1 MAKLFSSKT
10 VPPVIIIGLGRFG
23 LALGE
28 ELVQAG
34 VEVLGVDVDEATVT
48 KASSVITHAVI
59 AETTDPEALKQL
71 GVDDAERVVIG
82 IGSNM
87 GASLL
92 TASAVLDL
100 GVKNVWAKAD
110 NDQHAKI
117 LTQIGVHHV
126 VRPERDTGRRVAHLI
141 AGHLQDYVEFDPDFA
156 LAKLAPPMHMIGRKV
171 CDMPNGIVIVAVR
184 HADRRF
190 ATPDSNYVIQS
201 GDLVIAAGTAKALDK
216 FSESS

>member
-1 MAKLFSSKT
+1 MVKLFPSRKT
-10 VPPVIIIGLGRFG
+10 PSAVIIGLGRFG
-23 LALGE
+23 IALGE
-28 ELVQAG
+28 ELVRAG
-34 VEVLGVDVDEATVT
+34 VEVLGIDVDETTVT
-48 KASSVITHAVI
+48 KVASVITHAVV

-71 GVDDAERVVIG
+71 GVDDADRVVIG

-92 TASAVLDL
+92 SASAVLDL

-156 LAKLAPPMHMIGRKV
+156 LAKLAPPLSLIGRKV
-171 CDMPNGIVIVAVR
+171 SEAPRGLSIVAVR
-184 HADRRF
+184 KAEGRF
-190 ATPDSNYVIQS
+190 ATADPDYVLRS
-201 GDLVIAAGTAKALDK
+201 GDLVIVAGTAKALDE
-216 FSESS
+216 FSEVN

>member
-1 MAKLFSSKT
+1 M
-10 VPPVIIIGLGRFG
+10 VIIGLGRFG
-23 LALGE
+23 IALGD
-28 ELVQAG
+28 ELVRAG
-34 VEVLGVDVDEATVT
+34 VEVLGIDVDEATVV
-48 KASSVITHAVI
+48 KASSVLTHAVI
-59 AETTDPEALKQL
+59 AETTDADTLRQL

-82 IGSNM
+82 IGSDL

-92 TASAVLDL
+92 TASAVMDL

-156 LAKLAPPMHMIGRKV
+156 IAKLAPPVTMHGRMV
-171 CDMPNGIVIVAVR
+171 SEVPPGITIVGVR
-184 HADRRF
+184 PAEGRF
-190 ATPDSNYVIQS
+190 TVPESGYVIRS
-201 GDLVIAAGTAKALDK
+201 GDLVIAAGTAKELDR
-216 FSESS
+216 FCLS

>member
-1 MAKLFSSKT
+1 MVKLFPSHKT
-10 VPPVIIIGLGRFG
+10 PPVIIIGLGRFG

-28 ELVQAG
+28 ELVNAG
-34 VEVLGVDVDEATVT
+34 VEVLGIDRDEATVT
-48 KASSVITHAVI
+48 KASSLITHAVI
-59 AETTDPEALKQL
+59 SETTSAEALRQL

-82 IGSNM
+82 IGSDM

-92 TASAVLDL
+92 TASAVMDL

-141 AGHLQDYVEFDPDFA
+141 AGHLQDYVEFESDFA
-156 LAKLAPPMHMIGRKV
+156 LAKLAPPISLHGKTVKDFPQGITVVAIG
-171 CDMPNGIVIVAVR
+171 PAGG
-184 HADRRF
+184 RF
-190 ATPDSNYVIQS
+190 STPQPDYRIQS
-201 GDLVIAAGTAKALDK
+201 GDLVIVAGTAQALDE
-216 FSESS
+216 FSER

>member
-1 MAKLFSSKT
+1 M
-10 VPPVIIIGLGRFG
+10 IIGLGRFG

-28 ELVQAG
+28 ELVRAG
-34 VEVLGVDVDEATVT
+34 VEVLGIDVDEATVT
-48 KASSVITHAVI
+48 KASQVITHAAI
-59 AETTDPEALKQL
+59 AETTDPEALRQL
-71 GVDDAERVVIG
+71 GVDEADRVVIG

-92 TASAVLDL
+92 SASAVLDL

-141 AGHLQDYVEFDPDFA
+141 AGHLQDYIEFDTDFA
-156 LAKLAPPMHMIGRKV
+156 LAKLAPPLSLIGRKV
-171 CDMPNGIVIVAVR
+171 SDMPAGIVIVAVR
-184 HADRRF
+184 RAESRF
-190 ATPDSNYVIQS
+190 ATPAPDYILQS
-201 GDLVIAAGTAKALDK
+201 GDLVIAAGTAKALDE
-216 FSESS
+216 FSEVN

>member
-1 MAKLFSSKT
+1 M
-10 VPPVIIIGLGRFG
+10 IIGLGRFG

-28 ELVQAG
+28 ELVRAG
-34 VEVLGVDVDEATVT
+34 VEVLGIDVDEATVT
-48 KASSVITHAVI
+48 KASQVITHAVI
-59 AETTDPEALKQL
+59 AETIDPEALRQL
-71 GVDDAERVVIG
+71 GVDEADRVVIG

-92 TASAVLDL
+92 SASAVLDL

-141 AGHLQDYVEFDPDFA
+141 AGHLQDYIEFDTHFA
-156 LAKLAPPMHMIGRKV
+156 LAKLAPPLSLIGRKV
-171 CDMPNGIVIVAVR
+171 SDMPTGIVIVAVR
-184 HADRRF
+184 RAESRF
-190 ATPDSNYVIQS
+190 ATPDPDYILQS
-201 GDLVIAAGTAKALDK
+201 GDLVIAAGTAKALDE
-216 FSESS
+216 FSEVN

>member
-1 MAKLFSSKT
+1 M
-10 VPPVIIIGLGRFG
+10 IIGLGRFG

-28 ELVQAG
+28 ELVRAG
-34 VEVLGVDVDEATVT
+34 VEVLGIDVDEATVT
-48 KASSVITHAVI
+48 KASQVITHAVI
-59 AETTDPEALKQL
+59 AETIDPEALRQL
-71 GVDDAERVVIG
+71 GVDEADRVVIG

-92 TASAVLDL
+92 SASAVLDL

-141 AGHLQDYVEFDPDFA
+141 AGHLQDYIEFDTHFA
-156 LAKLAPPMHMIGRKV
+156 LAKLAPPLSLIGRKV
-171 CDMPNGIVIVAVR
+171 SDMPTGIVIVAVR
-184 HADRRF
+184 RAESRF
-190 ATPDSNYVIQS
+190 ATPDPDYILKS
-201 GDLVIAAGTAKALDK
+201 GDLVIAAGAAKALDE
-216 FSESS
+216 FSEVN

>member
-1 MAKLFSSKT
+1 MAKLFSSRT
-10 VPPVIIIGLGRFG
+10 TPPVIIIGLGRFG

-28 ELVQAG
+28 ELVRAG

-59 AETTDPEALKQL
+59 AETTSTETLRQL
-71 GVDDAERVVIG
+71 GVDDAQRVVIG
-82 IGSNM
+82 IGSDM

-141 AGHLQDYVEFDPDFA
+141 AGHLQDYVEFDPNFA
-156 LAKLAPPMHMIGRKV
+156 LAKLAPPLTLIGKKV
-171 CDMPNGIVIVAVR
+171 CEVRGIAIVAVR
-184 HADRRF
+184 SANGRF
-190 ATPDSNYVIQS
+190 STPDPDYIIQS
-201 GDLVIAAGTAKALDK
+201 GDLVIAAGTTKALDE
-216 FSESS
+216 FSEVS